1 MLSRILFPVDFSP
14 QCTAMADYVSAMARG
29 THAQLILLHVM
40 EYPPWWY
47 GETDAA
53 RFSTLVEITVMKER
67 RQEVLNSYLDHE
79 LGSCRPL
86 RLLAQGDPATE
97 IVRCA
102 EREDVSLVMMP
113 THGSGAFRSLLLGSV
128 AAKVIHDAPCP
139 VWSNAHSEHVVPARY
154 PAQTVIAAVD
164 LSAETGEVVRWSC
177 RFAKEQNANLHAVHA
192 IAVEGEAMNEGLVKV
207 REHLN
212 QLAREEWAKLQ
223 KDLGSN
229 LPLVVSFGPVGAAM
243 RRAAHDLNADV
254 VIIGRG
260 HLSAPAG
267 RLRTSSYSIIRESP
281 CPVIRV

>member
-1 MLSRILFPVDFSP
+1 M
-14 QCTAMADYVSAMARG
+14 
-29 THAQLILLHVM
+29 
-40 EYPPWWY
+40 
-47 GETDAA
+47 
-53 RFSTLVEITVMKER
+53 
-67 RQEVLNSYLDHE
+67 
-79 LGSCRPL
+79 
-86 RLLAQGDPATE
+86 
-97 IVRCA
+97 
-102 EREDVSLVMMP
+102 
-113 THGSGAFRSLLLGSV
+113 
-128 AAKVIHDAPCP
+128 
-139 VWSNAHSEHVVPARY
+139 
-154 PAQTVIAAVD
+154 
-164 LSAETGEVVRWSC
+164 
-177 RFAKEQNANLHAVHA
+177 HA

-243 RRAAHDLNADV
+243 RRAAHDLNADL